1 MFLFNQMKTLSL
13 RALPSPQWVRQFP
26 ACSCLSRNTGC
37 CGGYPLC
44 GSEIR
49 ETRQSRDLGIPAPL
63 AAAAPL
69 LAAQRVLRQVW
80 RDGQTMP
87 SLTWEGMSLWAG
99 RRDVAVEPVTG
110 VRAAVGSG
118 EQWLSGAGEN
128 TALPLSFGSL
138 PRTPQSLRKFLASAP
153 QDTSVV
159 FWHLCQSW

>member
-26 ACSCLSRNTGC
+26 ACSCLSRNMGC
-37 CGGYPLC
+37 CAGYPC
-44 GSEIR
+44 VGRRSGR
-49 ETRQSRDLGIPAPL
+49 RGKAGTWGFQHPL

-69 LAAQRVLRQVW
+69 LVAQRVLRQVW
-80 RDGQTMP
+80 RGGQA
-87 SLTWEGMSLWAG
+87 WEGMPLWAG
-99 RRDVAVEPVTG
+99 SRDVAVEPVTG
-110 VRAAVGSG
+110 VWAAVGSG

-128 TALPLSFGSL
+128 TALPLSSGSL
-138 PRTPQSLRKFLASAP
+138 PRAPQSLRKFLASAP